1 MDRSQCETQSTE
13 EREDCDGSNESAV
26 DGADRDGAAGGPE
39 SPPIAPRD
47 PGTKA

>member
-1 MDRSQCETQSTE
+1 MDRSQCETQLTE

-26 DGADRDGAAGGPE
+26 DGTDRDGAEGGPE
-39 SPPIAPRD
+39 SPLKVPRD